1 MLYWTEW
8 GSEKFTRSPPKSWA
22 LEVFLNLPRQ
32 PFGFAIALPDAV
44 QMDLE
49 KLIRF
54 VGSLDFSNGLDNSFM
69 NALDDALS
77 LARDGNENNVGSIIG
92 NLRDFIAR
100 VEAAR
105 GKEIDEADPDLMI
118 EDAQFIIDVFQA
130 I

>member
-69 NALDDALS
+69 NAL
-77 LARDGNENNVGSIIG
+77 
-92 NLRDFIAR
+92 AR